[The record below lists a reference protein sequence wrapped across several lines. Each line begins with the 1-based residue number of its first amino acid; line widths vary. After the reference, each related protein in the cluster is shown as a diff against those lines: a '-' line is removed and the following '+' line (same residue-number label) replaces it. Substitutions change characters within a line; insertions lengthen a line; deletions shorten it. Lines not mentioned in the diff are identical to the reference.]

1 MDTLAEGRPKAQPPP
16 GDRRGAERRAC
27 VLQVRYQTI
36 PGRARRPRRS
46 WRKGFCLNY
55 SAEGLLLQI
64 PQLLPPGS
72 GLRLEISLPAR
83 SAVVACAARV
93 RWNEITAPTPQ
104 PGDPY
109 RHGAVFTAIT
119 PEGRAALGTL
129 ASAAAGARPPRTPR
143 A

>member
-1 MDTLAEGRPKAQPPP
+1 MDTLAEGRPKAGPP
-16 GDRRGAERRAC
+16 GDRRGAERRTC
-27 VLQVRYQTI
+27 VLQMRYQTI
-36 PGRARRPRRS
+36 PGRGRPRRS
-46 WRKGFCLNY
+46 WRKGFCLNC

-64 PQLLPPGS
+64 PQLLPPGT
-72 GLRLEISLPAR
+72 GLRLEIYLPAR

-119 PEGRAALGTL
+119 PEGQAALETL
-129 ASAAAGARPPRTPR
+129 ASTAPRARPPRTPR